1 MKKVM
6 SLIIVF
12 LLILMQ
18 IEAVNAVTEDTSGTA
33 SAEVTLTT
41 PTKLEQNTK
50 TFTSVIYI
58 GNIQNLGNNDYD
70 KVVAYSA
77 TLGYD
82 ANIIESVK
90 VEGKNGWSASYT
102 NGAIVANTDNIS
114 PNQEMIEITFTLK
127 DKITANQINISL
139 TNARISNSG
148 TLTQDLSNITKT
160 ISIETQAETPNN
172 ENKNETTNNKVNETT
187 KNEVANNETTNTN
200 SKNNNTKNETKT
212 TNSLNAISTNTTA
225 SARKVTSLPKAGL
238 ENTIIIAVIILAIIG
253 IFSAIRSKSIKT
265 K

>member
-18 IEAVNAVTEDTSGTA
+18 IEVVNAVTEDTSGTA

-41 PTKLEQNTK
+41 PTNLEQNTK
-50 TFTSVIYI
+50 TFTSVIYV

-114 PNQEMIEITFTLK
+114 SNQEMMQLTFTLK
-127 DKITANQINISL
+127 DNISANQINISL

-148 TLTQDLSNITKT
+148 TLAQDLSNITKT
-160 ISIETQAETPNN
+160 IEIQKEIPND
-172 ENKNETTNNKVNETT
+172 ENKNETTNDKANETT
-187 KNEVANNETTNTN
+187 KNEVANNESTNTN

-212 TNSLNAISTNTTA
+212 TNSLNAISTNAT
-225 SARKVTSLPKAGL
+225 SSVKKVTSLPKAGIQ
-238 ENTIIIAVIILAIIG
+238 NTIIIAVIILAIIG
-253 IFSAIRSKSIKT
+253 IYSGIRTKTIKT

>member
-58 GNIQNLGNNDYD
+58 GNIQNLGDNDYD

-77 TLGYD
+77 TLGFD

-114 PNQEMIEITFTLK
+114 SNQEMMQLTFTLK
-127 DKITANQINISL
+127 DNISANQINISL

-148 TLTQDLSNITKT
+148 TLAQDLSNITKT
-160 ISIETQAETPNN
+160 IAIETQTEEPNDDNKNETANN
-172 ENKNETTNNKVNETT
+172 QVNETTNN
-187 KNEVANNETTNTN
+187 EVTNTA
-200 SKNNNTKNETKT
+200 SKNNSTTNNSTKT

-253 IFSAIRSKSIKT
+253 IFSAIRTKSIKT

>member
-58 GNIQNLGNNDYD
+58 GNIQNLGDNDYD

-77 TLGYD
+77 TLGFD

-114 PNQEMIEITFTLK
+114 PNQDMLEITFTLK

-172 ENKNETTNNKVNETT
+172 ENKNETT

-200 SKNNNTKNETKT
+200 SKNNNTKNETRT

-253 IFSAIRSKSIKT
+253 IFSAIRTKSIKT

>member
-18 IEAVNAVTEDTSGTA
+18 IEVVNAVTEDTSGTA

-102 NGAIVANTDNIS
+102 NGAIVANTDNIN
-114 PNQEMIEITFTLK
+114 PNQEMLEITFTLK
-127 DKITANQINISL
+127 DKITANQMNISL

-148 TLTQDLSNITKT
+148 TLAQDLSNITKT
-160 ISIETQAETPNN
+160 IEIQ
-172 ENKNETTNNKVNETT
+172 K
-187 KNEVANNETTNTN
+187 
-200 SKNNNTKNETKT
+200 
-212 TNSLNAISTNTTA
+212 
-225 SARKVTSLPKAGL
+225 
-238 ENTIIIAVIILAIIG
+238 
-253 IFSAIRSKSIKT
+253 FYM
-265 K
+265 

>member
-148 TLTQDLSNITKT
+148 TLAQDLSNITKT
-160 ISIETQAETPNN
+160 IEIQKEIPND
-172 ENKNETTNNKVNETT
+172 ENKNETTNDKANETT
-187 KNEVANNETTNTN
+187 KNEVANNESTNTN

-212 TNSLNAISTNTTA
+212 TNSLNAISTNATS
-225 SARKVTSLPKAGL
+225 SAKKVTSLPKAGI

-253 IFSAIRSKSIKT
+253 IYSGIRTKTIKT

>member
-58 GNIQNLGNNDYD
+58 GNIQNLGDNDYD

-77 TLGYD
+77 TLGFD

-102 NGAIVANTDNIS
+102 NGAIVANTDKIS

-148 TLTQDLSNITKT
+148 TLAQDLSNITKT
-160 ISIETQAETPNN
+160 IEIQKEIPND
-172 ENKNETTNNKVNETT
+172 ENKNETTNDKANETT
-187 KNEVANNETTNTN
+187 KNEVANNESTNTN

-212 TNSLNAISTNTTA
+212 TNSLNAISTNATS
-225 SARKVTSLPKAGL
+225 SAKKVTSLPKAGI

-253 IFSAIRSKSIKT
+253 IFGAIRTKTLKT

>member
-58 GNIQNLGNNDYD
+58 GNIQNLGDNDYD

-77 TLGYD
+77 TLGFD

-114 PNQEMIEITFTLK
+114 PNQDMLEITFTLK

-148 TLTQDLSNITKT
+148 TLAQDLSNITKT
-160 ISIETQAETPNN
+160 IEIQKEIPND

-200 SKNNNTKNETKT
+200 SKNNNTKNETKI

-225 SARKVTSLPKAGL
+225 STRKVTSLPKAGL

-253 IFSAIRSKSIKT
+253 IFSAIRTKSIKT

>member
-58 GNIQNLGNNDYD
+58 GNIQNLGDNDYD

-77 TLGYD
+77 TLGFD

-114 PNQEMIEITFTLK
+114 SNQEMMQLTFTLK
-127 DKITANQINISL
+127 DNISANQINISL

-160 ISIETQAETPNN
+160 IAIETQTEEPNDDNKNETANN
-172 ENKNETTNNKVNETT
+172 QVNETTNN
-187 KNEVANNETTNTN
+187 EVTNTA
-200 SKNNNTKNETKT
+200 SKNNSTTNNSTKT

-253 IFSAIRSKSIKT
+253 IFSAIRTKSI
-265 K
+265 